1 MKRKVLIFVLLI
13 TIGIL
18 VISFVG
24 VRKYLEKKNQKEIDD
39 SIHGVIISEDV
50 PFYAKAETE
59 NVKQLK
65 LLHKGQ
71 NVYILDEFEQDDIEW
86 CKVKIDGKTN
96 GYIRV
101 DNVQYYKEINSE
113 KVLVS
118 DVSQFNIGKNF
129 DDMEEFEVFLLE
141 NKISYV
147 YIRAGGRG
155 YGEKG
160 NFYYDEHYEDYIKA
174 CEYLKIPYGFYFL

>member
-50 PFYAKAETE
+50 PFYARAETE

-65 LLHKGQ
+65 QFAERVKEKFDEQKHFYETASISHRDISLTALYTAYK
-71 NVYILDEFEQDDIEW
+71 YLDQTLKEF
-86 CKVKIDGKTN
+86 
-96 GYIRV
+96 
-101 DNVQYYKEINSE
+101 
-113 KVLVS
+113 
-118 DVSQFNIGKNF
+118 
-129 DDMEEFEVFLLE
+129 
-141 NKISYV
+141 
-147 YIRAGGRG
+147 
-155 YGEKG
+155 
-160 NFYYDEHYEDYIKA
+160 IK
-174 CEYLKIPYGFYFL
+174 